1 MEVTTEE
8 NSQPARMNPGRT
20 NANSSTSSVDD
31 KTDEEDN
38 LPALSSEQL
47 ARRPSF
53 KLVNYNYSLHI
64 RHIGSLCIYMYL
76 SLVSLNYASK
86 SETAFHCKKFELLYF
101 DILRTHIFKK

>member
-1 MEVTTEE
+1 MHVEVTTEE

-31 KTDEEDN
+31 KTDDEDN

-53 KLVNYNYSLHI
+53 KLVNFSKHNNYGLNT
-64 RHIGSLCIYMYL
+64 RRIGGLCIQL
-76 SLVSLNYASK
+76 P
-86 SETAFHCKKFELLYF
+86 ELQL
-101 DILRTHIFKK
+101 